1 MHFSG
6 EMMKQALV
14 RSRPRTTHRAFNK
27 GYRWKSIPAKYFN
40 PDLPPA
46 SLQTPAKETLRRPLP
61 KHNDNMAV
69 NLSFVQLIVLINP
82 INYANGWMKK

>member
-40 PDLPPA
+40 SDLPSCLSPTTSQGDITKA
-46 SLQTPAKETLRRPLP
+46 IAK
-61 KHNDNMAV
+61 A
-69 NLSFVQLIVLINP
+69 Q
-82 INYANGWMKK
+82 